1 MNFEKIF
8 NGETYIHKMKIK
20 WDKHE
25 IRKYFLSIDSDS
37 EYAYYLKEKYRE
49 FNLTADYE
57 TCDEEFDKL
66 IEEFREFG
74 KLIKRWRKNIK
85 NSFIRVNNKR
95 LSNGPMEGINSRIK
109 TILKSANGIKKFFRL
124 RNRVIYSINKDVP
137 PRNINLN
144 NNIFSV
150 EKVAPYG
157 TTFIQD

>member
-1 MNFEKIF
+1 
-8 NGETYIHKMKIK
+8 MKIK

-157 TTFIQD
+157 TTFIHY

>member
-25 IRKYFLSIDSDS
+25 IRRYFLSIDSDS